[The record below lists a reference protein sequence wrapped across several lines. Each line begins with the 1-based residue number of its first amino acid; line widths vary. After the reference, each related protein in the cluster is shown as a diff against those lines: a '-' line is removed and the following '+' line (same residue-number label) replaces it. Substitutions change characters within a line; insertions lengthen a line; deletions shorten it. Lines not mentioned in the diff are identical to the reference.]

1 MLPPPIMRSV
11 LHLFTVTE
19 KGLELRV
26 IVDSLPE
33 GPHHARGD
41 VRVVRVLDLGQ
52 PEVRNLH
59 DEMLGSSDK
68 HKQRDLSSGRN
79 ACLKSL
85 TLGSKL

>member
-1 MLPPPIMRSV
+1 MKKKQIDRTKGVS
-11 LHLFTVTE
+11 TVNC
-19 KGLELRV
+19 KLAC
-26 IVDSLPE
+26 P
-33 GPHHARGD
+33 
-41 VRVVRVLDLGQ
+41 VLDLGQ

-68 HKQRDLSSGRN
+68 RKQRDLSSGRN